1 MNLGVLLLARK
12 ARVSILEIEHSW
24 HTIVKDTQEKLML
37 EFIGGS
43 KMTKINNR
51 MKVWIEQAIVD
62 VPEPFTAKEIH
73 GIILDNRK
81 NTNYV
86 SSPWSV
92 AYYLNQ
98 ICVKKRI
105 GKANRYWRKTDED

>member
-1 MNLGVLLLARK
+1 
-12 ARVSILEIEHSW
+12 
-24 HTIVKDTQEKLML
+24 ML
-37 EFIGGS
+37 EHIGGS
-43 KMTKINNR
+43 EMTKINNR

-73 GIILDNRK
+73 GIILDMRR

-92 AYYLNQ
+92 AYYINQ
-98 ICVKKRI
+98 ICIKKRI
-105 GKANRYWRKTDED
+105 GKANRYWRKKDED